1 MKKKKLLARVTALTL
16 AAILMVPSSIG
27 TTVLASPDNT
37 EASAE
42 ASGSDGASDKAE
54 GTVQESAS
62 ADKSADGGQTPESQD
77 KKSDTEQSDEQSGQS
92 DEKKSDTKD
101 TKEPAKTESYKVSI
115 EDPENGLIAFPV
127 SEDEV
132 VKADMENPQ
141 KALEEALKQEQKKS
155 KKFEEGS
162 EVQVSIAPD
171 SGYYLLGPQGTRG
184 RGEDDHCA
192 CLCRNVA
199 LYGRRAIVKTFGCGQ

>member
-42 ASGSDGASDKAE
+42 APGSDEASDKAE

-77 KKSDTEQSDEQSGQS
+77 KKSDTEQSDEWSG
-92 DEKKSDTKD
+92 EKVRYQG
-101 TKEPAKTESYKVSI
+101 YKR
-115 EDPENGLIAFPV
+115 
-127 SEDEV
+127 
-132 VKADMENPQ
+132 
-141 KALEEALKQEQKKS
+141 
-155 KKFEEGS
+155 
-162 EVQVSIAPD
+162 
-171 SGYYLLGPQGTRG
+171 T
-184 RGEDDHCA
+184 C
-192 CLCRNVA
+192 
-199 LYGRRAIVKTFGCGQ
+199 